1 MLTDRSYGWL
11 PALALAACLAVP
23 TGARA
28 QAPASPP
35 TTAPAPPGAAPVR
48 GLERLSPEERTQAE
62 RNLQR
67 WKGMTPEQRQGDRK
81 SVV

>member
-23 TGARA
+23 TVAGA

-35 TTAPAPPGAAPVR
+35 SPAPAQPGDSPVR
-48 GLERLSPEERTQAE
+48 GLERLDSLPSRRE
-62 RNLQR
+62 
-67 WKGMTPEQRQGDRK
+67 G
-81 SVV
+81 